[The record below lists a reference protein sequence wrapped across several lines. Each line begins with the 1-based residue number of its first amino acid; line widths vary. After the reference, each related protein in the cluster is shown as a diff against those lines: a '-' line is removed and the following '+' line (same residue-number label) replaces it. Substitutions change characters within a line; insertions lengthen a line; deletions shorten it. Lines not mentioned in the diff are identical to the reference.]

1 MQSGEQR
8 DYVEKAPSSVIGADI
23 TITGNIEAS
32 VDLMIEGQVSGDV
45 HCKTTL
51 ILGETSTIRGNIYAE
66 RVRVSGTVE
75 GAIETRDLAI
85 EATGTVNG
93 DVSYSRVKV
102 SNGGVVEGTMKCK
115 RTENE
120 QRLKLVEP
128 EPVAVTIE

>member
-1 MQSGEQR
+1 MQTGEQR

-66 RVRVSGTVE
+66 RVRVDRKS
-75 GAIETRDLAI
+75 
-85 EATGTVNG
+85 
-93 DVSYSRVKV
+93 
-102 SNGGVVEGTMKCK
+102 VV
-115 RTENE
+115 
-120 QRLKLVEP
+120 
-128 EPVAVTIE
+128 